1 MVNEWA
7 LLGDGV
13 LGDNIGPCAKNWHI
27 FTKCMMCK
35 KLAYFYEVHSQKS
48 GIF

>member
-13 LGDNIGPCAKNWHI
+13 LGDNIGPWS
-27 FTKCMMCK
+27 MCK
-35 KLAYFYEVHSQKS
+35 KLAYFYEVHDVQKTGEVHSQKS